1 MKVFLISDNTHTL
14 TGMRLAG
21 IEGVIVHEREE
32 ILKELDKIKKEPSIR
47 ILLITEL
54 LQEKVKSELSEMKLS
69 SKLPII
75 VEIPDRHGTRRPA
88 DFLTR
93 YIRES
98 IGVKIEVKK
107 HDG

>member
-14 TGMRLAG
+14 TGMRLSG
-21 IEGVIVHEREE
+21 VEGVVVHEREE
-32 ILKELDKIKKEPSIR
+32 ILKELKKVMEDPEIG

-54 LQEKVKSELSEMKLS
+54 LVKRVQVEINEMKLS

-75 VEIPDRHGTRRPA
+75 VEIPDRHGTKRPP

-98 IGVKIEVKK
+98 IGIKI
-107 HDG
+107 

>member
-14 TGMRLAG
+14 TGMRLSG
-21 IEGVIVHEREE
+21 VEGVVVHEREE
-32 ILKELDKIKKEPSIR
+32 ILKELEKVKTDQEIG

-54 LQEKVKSELSEMKLS
+54 LVKRVQGEINEMKLS

-75 VEIPDRHGTRRPA
+75 VEIPDRHGTSRPS

-98 IGVKIEVKK
+98 IGIKI
-107 HDG
+107 